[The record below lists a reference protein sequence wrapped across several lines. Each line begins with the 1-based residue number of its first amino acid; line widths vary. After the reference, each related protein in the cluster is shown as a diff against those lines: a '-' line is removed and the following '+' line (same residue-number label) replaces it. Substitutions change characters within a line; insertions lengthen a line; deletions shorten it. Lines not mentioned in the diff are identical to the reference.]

1 MYLPMLAAMYS
12 KNQRSIQM
20 NLFNKVRLFLESTHI
35 NTKRLLGIMNKIR
48 DERTGQV
55 MRDGRM
61 LKTVTERDKAKL
73 DEAHEINK
81 QILTAAGAKPETI
94 FRTTYESGHPACTAA
109 IGEIIDRNQESQIK
123 GLFVS
128 DASAFP
134 TPLGM
139 PPILTIVALSK
150 RLANHLIRFQS

>member
-1 MYLPMLAAMYS
+1 MM
-12 KNQRSIQM
+12 
-20 NLFNKVRLFLESTHI
+20 T
-35 NTKRLLGIMNKIR
+35 KIR

-55 MRDGRM
+55 MRDGRIY
-61 LKTVTERDKAKL
+61 KTVTERDKAKL

-81 QILTAAGAKPETI
+81 QILIAAGAKPETI
-94 FRTTYESGHPACTAA
+94 FRTAYESGHPACTAA
-109 IGEIIDRNQESQIK
+109 MGEIINHNQETQIK

-150 RLANHLIRFQS
+150 RLANLLIRFQS